1 MSCRPPSAAR
11 PSRPITRPVLLTTLI
26 HLTLAGAL
34 ASAWTPAA
42 QAQAQAGQA
51 GLRHY
56 AIPAGPLDAALARFV
71 TESGV
76 PLAAPP
82 ALVQGRQSPGLQGSF
97 SAETALARLLDGSG
111 LAATRG
117 ADGSYI
123 VHPRPGGDSTVTLA
137 PVAVTGFASDG
148 TTEGTG
154 SYTTGATTT
163 ATRLPLTLRETPQSV
178 TVVTRQKMD
187 DFALTDINDVLQST
201 AAWW

>member
-97 SAETALARLLDGSG
+97 SAETALARLLDG
-111 LAATRG
+111 
-117 ADGSYI
+117 
-123 VHPRPGGDSTVTLA
+123 
-137 PVAVTGFASDG
+137 
-148 TTEGTG
+148 
-154 SYTTGATTT
+154 
-163 ATRLPLTLRETPQSV
+163 
-178 TVVTRQKMD
+178 
-187 DFALTDINDVLQST
+187 
-201 AAWW
+201 